1 MVYSSYLILFYDLN
15 VTFLVIWT
23 HYINKVSIYTKSAHQ
38 RLIVVDKITKDNS
51 IITAQVV

>member
-23 HYINKVSIYTKSAHQ
+23 HYINRVSIYTKSAHQ
-38 RLIVVDKITKDNS
+38 RLIGEDKMTKDNS